1 MSVAHIDDDLL
12 STCCDLFRTGHHAE
26 ASVSLEKWLQNWTA
40 KAAANPELMDEASC
54 KSLGVALDCQQRH
67 DWIGL
72 ADELEYVL
80 ARQIGK
86 GSDAVVGAGSR

>member
-1 MSVAHIDDDLL
+1 MSAPASDDDLL
-12 STCCDLFRTGHHAE
+12 SKCCDLFRTGHHAE
-26 ASVSLEKWLQNWTA
+26 ASVSLDKWLQNWTSR
-40 KAAANPELMDEASC
+40 AAANPALMDEASC

-80 ARQIGK
+80 ARRVKTGPE
-86 GSDAVVGAGSR
+86 STV